1 MNENCLKPGYKIIIP
16 QEEPKQESCCTPIG
30 QIKRYVDCKGCDRKP
45 KQEKDYSALLQPVGT
60 KQETLEET
68 AENFAIDKQN
78 DKTIRSTVKL
88 TKERRRV
95 LNDKEETKWGISKCT
110 SPATKNWTTCISE
123 KFSNEL
129 INYLF
134 NKKIN
139 NNKKRKICIPDN
151 PDCKP
156 DIEIENYIFEIKCK
170 KWHSNGTAGEKIL
183 GTPIKYNQIADATG
197 KYVRIILLA
206 GQEEEAVLKYHL
218 FDVSDFDTRNM
229 EQLELWYNQGT
240 QFIKGSD
247 LIKLAIMK

>member
-1 MNENCLKPGYKIIIP
+1 MNKQIINFLNTKRFVNNSNIHLIINDEILLNFCNKLNKINDNAGQTVFSFLNDIEILKWVLG
-16 QEEPKQESCCTPIG
+16 
-30 QIKRYVDCKGCDRKP
+30 
-45 KQEKDYSALLQPVGT
+45 
-60 KQETLEET
+60 
-68 AENFAIDKQN
+68 IDKQN
-78 DKTIRSTVKL
+78 DKTIRTTVKL

-134 NKKIN
+134 NKKINN